1 MPALREAT
9 ARRFYDDRFE
19 GFVTAVAPGDHAVTG
34 ASDEMLST
42 LLGSCV
48 SACIADPDRGIGGMN
63 HFLLPKSPKA
73 VADDQDIQS
82 LAYGDNAM
90 EVLING
96 LLKAGARRGT
106 LRAKIF
112 GGASMHPTM
121 ESFDVGR
128 RNIRFVEEF
137 LEREQ
142 IPILARDVG
151 GEAARR
157 IVFHPASGRV
167 HVNQLAPAQFSGVAS
182 REAQYARNAAAPRK
196 AALELF

>member
-1 MPALREAT
+1 MPAASRVAE
-9 ARRFYDDRFE
+9 RRYFDERFE
-19 GFVTAVAPGDHAVTG
+19 GYVLAVAPGDHGV
-34 ASDEMLST
+34 ASAEDELLST

-48 SACIADPDRGIGGMN
+48 SACIADPDRRIGGMN

-73 VADDQDIQS
+73 NPDEQDIQS

-90 EVLING
+90 EVLINA
-96 LLKAGARRGT
+96 LLKTGARRGA
-106 LRAKIF
+106 LRAKVF
-112 GGASMHPTM
+112 GGASMHRTM
-121 ESFDVGR
+121 ESFDVGK

-137 LEREQ
+137 LQREQ

-151 GEAARR
+151 GSAARR

-167 HVNQLAPAQFSGVAS
+167 HVNQLAPAQFGGVAS
-182 REAQYARNAAAPRK
+182 REAEYARAASAPRK